1 MHSRVAPIRP
11 AGVPTG
17 ISSHGGISLPV
28 GPKHAVRLGGYQ
40 DAIGRGQFP
49 GYGCL
54 ASLGSQEGN
63 RILDA
68 PGVDDIMRL
77 ESPWVMKNLSSGWMY
92 LLTLS
97 LKILTSQSFSRAS
110 SQVRCK
116 PSEGWGGGG
125 NLSRC
130 RKNRPS
136 RGLAKDVL
144 GIKAKAKM
152 AVVNALEICM
162 FVQVCDGVE
171 CSF

>member
-54 ASLGSQEGN
+54 ASLGSQERN

-77 ESPWVMKNLSSGWMY
+77 ES
-92 LLTLS
+92 
-97 LKILTSQSFSRAS
+97 
-110 SQVRCK
+110 
-116 PSEGWGGGG
+116 WGDEESIQR
-125 NLSRC
+125 L
-130 RKNRPS
+130 
-136 RGLAKDVL
+136 DVFIDL
-144 GIKAKAKM
+144 VAEDPDF
-152 AVVNALEICM
+152 AVVITGFLPGPA
-162 FVQVCDGVE
+162 
-171 CSF
+171 